1 MEFRTSFEITES
13 KEKISLSSEV
23 FTIGSC
29 FSEVIGNQMLENK
42 ITVSANPFGTL
53 FNPISIFKI
62 LSPNYTH
69 ADERLFVQSQARW
82 FHHDFHSKFS
92 ASTQSELR
100 QELNSTIQS
109 EQSKIKNTDFLII
122 TFGTAFIYQLK
133 ESPVYVANCHKMP
146 SALFEKSLLSV
157 KDICKKFALLHQEL
171 QAKNPNLKIILTVSP
186 VRHTREGM
194 PENQVS
200 KSILRAACH
209 YLVSDFENV
218 SYFPSYEIM
227 LDDLRDYRFY
237 KPDMIHPNEVA
248 ETYIFEKF
256 SQTYFDKELQNF
268 LPIWAKI
275 SKSLAHKPFNTNTE
289 SHQKFLINLLS
300 QLQEVS
306 DKVDVTAEIERLK
319 NVISS

>member
-13 KEKISLSSEV
+13 KEKISLSNQI

-42 ITVSANPFGTL
+42 INVSANSFGAL
-53 FNPISIFKI
+53 FNPLSIFKI
-62 LSPNYTH
+62 LSPSYTQ
-69 ADERLFVQSQARW
+69 ADERLFVQSQERW
-82 FHHDFHSKFS
+82 FHHDFHAKFS
-92 ASTQSELR
+92 ADTQEDLK
-100 QELNSTIQS
+100 QEINSTIQT

-133 ESPVYVANCHKMP
+133 ESPTYVANCHKMP
-146 SALFEKSLLSV
+146 SSLFEKSLLSV
-157 KDICKKFALLHQEL
+157 KDICKKFAFLHQEL
-171 QAKNPNLKIILTVSP
+171 QVQNPNLKIILTVSP

-209 YLVSDFENV
+209 YLVSDYENV

-256 SQTYFDKELQNF
+256 SQTYFDQELQDFIPN
-268 LPIWAKI
+268 WVKI
-275 SKSLAHKPFNTNTE
+275 RKSLAHKPFNSNTE
-289 SHQKFLINLLS
+289 SHQKFLVNLLS
-300 QLQEVS
+300 QLNNLS
-306 DKVDVTAEIERLK
+306 KKVNLDAEIEWVK